1 MMRLKSFIVLC
12 LIALCSVTQAK
23 EFTYKSVKGDPMA
36 TRIYTLDNGLTVYL
50 SVNHEKPRI
59 QTCAPEAE
67 TTRPRLQVW
76 HTILST

>member
-36 TRIYTLDNGLTVYL
+36 TRIYFGQRSDGV
-50 SVNHEKPRI
+50 SVVK
-59 QTCAPEAE
+59 
-67 TTRPRLQVW
+67 
-76 HTILST
+76 S